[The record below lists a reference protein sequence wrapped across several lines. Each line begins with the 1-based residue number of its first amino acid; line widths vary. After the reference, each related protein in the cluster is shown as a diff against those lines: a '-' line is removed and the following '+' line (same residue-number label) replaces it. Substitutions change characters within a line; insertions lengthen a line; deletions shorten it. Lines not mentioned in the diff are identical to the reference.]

1 MRLFLSLYPRSFR
14 EEHGQE
20 WLEACRA
27 RGESFRA
34 SGHRFPGNALFF
46 FLLKDTFQA
55 LPGAWAHRGTAIG
68 APGNRSPR
76 RRTSPL
82 KSSISTMAALLN
94 DLRFALRSLRKDP
107 GFTTVAVLTLAM
119 GIGANAAVFAVVDG
133 VLLEPLPYPEPD
145 RLAVLWQTDEE
156 DGDLGVPWSVQDLG
170 DVSAENRSFTAV
182 AGHTWMD
189 ETLTGLGEPEL
200 VYAVG
205 VTRGLLEVFG
215 TPPFLGRDIR
225 PDEALPGAR
234 RVAVVS
240 HSFWTER
247 LGADPSA
254 VGRTLQ
260 LSGLPYEIVG
270 VAPEGFTYPG
280 RAALWIPG
288 QWPEDT
294 HPRDRHFLRAVGRL
308 HPGSTL
314 AGAQAELDG
323 IAHRLEEAHPNSNRA
338 RGIHLQ
344 SLTGATVGEAR
355 TGLLVLLGAVGMVLL
370 IACANVA
377 NLLLARGSTRVGEM
391 AVRSTLGAS
400 RGALLRQLAAESL
413 VLSALGGTAGLLV
426 AYGGLQLFRAV
437 SPGRLPRM
445 DNVGMDPTV
454 FLFAAGIALLVAL
467 AFGFLPALRL
477 TRGSVAS
484 AIRQGGEKDL
494 QVRRR
499 GLARSSL
506 LAAEVALSLVLLL
519 GAGLLMRSFA
529 SIRGVELGFDTR
541 GVHQFTLTL
550 PPARYD
556 TERTV
561 TFYRTLEE
569 RISALPGVRAV
580 GMNSGSPMGR
590 SHTTIGFT
598 IPGRDAP
605 APGNEPVWLVRMATP
620 GYFATLR
627 IPILRGRGIEA
638 SDGPDDPRVVVISE
652 TAANR
657 FWPDQDPLGRTVL
670 MDTAEPPWTI
680 VGVAGDVRS
689 LDVTT
694 DVEPE
699 AYFPHA
705 QWSRNTMTV
714 EVLQAGPV
722 PGLVGALRETIQE
735 LDPSLPVYWMERLQ
749 DRVDDSVASDRFY
762 LILIG
767 AFACLAL
774 VLASVG
780 LYGVTAYLVSRRTRE
795 IGIRVA
801 LGARGPEVLALVVGQ
816 GSAPVLAGLGVG
828 LLAAAAGGRV
838 LGSLLYGVEPLDPWT
853 FFTVPVLLL
862 FVAFLATALPAR
874 AATRISPTEA
884 MRGE

>member
-1 MRLFLSLYPRSFR
+1 MRLFLRLYPRSFR
-14 EEHGQE
+14 EEFGAE
-20 WLEACRA
+20 WMEACRA
-27 RGESFRA
+27 RAEGFRV
-34 SGHRFPGNALFF
+34 SGRRFPHSALFL
-46 FLLKDTFQA
+46 FLLKDSLRA
-55 LPGAWAHRGTAIG
+55 LPVAWARGS
-68 APGNRSPR
+68 RSRGGSGSLGPR
-76 RRTSPL
+76 GPTSPL
-82 KSSISTMAALLN
+82 KSGISIMASFLS
-94 DLRFALRSLRKDP
+94 DFRFAFRSLRKNP
-107 GFTTVAVLTLAM
+107 GFTTVAVLTLAL

-133 VLLEPLPYPEPD
+133 VLLEPLPYPDPG

-156 DGDLGVPWSVQDLG
+156 DGDLGIPWSVQDLR
-170 DVSAENRSFTAV
+170 DVSGENRSFTAV

-215 TPPFLGRDIR
+215 LPPFLGRDIR
-225 PDEALPGAR
+225 PGEALPGAS

-240 HSFWTER
+240 HSFWVER
-247 LGADPSA
+247 LGADPAA

-270 VAPEGFTYPG
+270 VAPEGFAYPG

-308 HPGSTL
+308 DPGATL
-314 AGAQAELDG
+314 VGAQAELDG
-323 IAHRLEEAHPNSNRA
+323 IAHRLEETYPASNRA

-344 SLTGATVGEAR
+344 SLTRATVGEAR

-400 RGALLRQLAAESL
+400 RGALLRQLVAESL

-426 AYGGLQLFRAV
+426 ACGGLRLFRAL

-445 DNVGMDPTV
+445 ENVGMDPSV

-467 AFGFLPALRL
+467 AFGLLPALRL
-477 TRGSVAS
+477 TRVSVAS
-484 AIRQGGEKDL
+484 VIRQGGERDL
-494 QVRRR
+494 QVHRR

-519 GAGLLMRSFA
+519 GAGLLLRSFA
-529 SIRGVELGFDTR
+529 NIRAVELGFDAR

-556 TERTV
+556 AERTV
-561 TFYRTLEE
+561 RFYRTLEE
-569 RISALPGVRAV
+569 RISALPAVRAV

-598 IPGRDAP
+598 IPDRETP
-605 APGNEPVWLVRMATP
+605 APGTEPVWLVRMATP
-620 GYFATLR
+620 GYFASLR

-638 SDGPDDPRVVVISE
+638 SDGPEDPRVVVISE

-670 MDTAEPPWTI
+670 MDTEEPPWTI
-680 VGVAGDVRS
+680 VGVVGDVRS

-694 DVEPE
+694 EVEPE

-722 PGLVGALRETIQE
+722 PGLAGSLRATVQA
-735 LDPSLPVYWMERLQ
+735 LDPNLPVYWMEMLQ
-749 DRVDDSVASDRFY
+749 DRVENSVSSDRFY

-767 AFACLAL
+767 AFACLAV

-801 LGARGPEVLALVVGQ
+801 LGARGPEVLRMVVGQ

-828 LLAAAAGGRV
+828 LLGAAAGGRV

-853 FFTVPVLLL
+853 FLTVPVLLL
-862 FVAFLATALPAR
+862 LVAFLATALPAR

>member
-1 MRLFLSLYPRSFR
+1 M
-14 EEHGQE
+14 
-20 WLEACRA
+20 
-27 RGESFRA
+27 A
-34 SGHRFPGNALFF
+34 S
-46 FLLKDTFQA
+46 
-55 LPGAWAHRGTAIG
+55 
-68 APGNRSPR
+68 
-76 RRTSPL
+76 
-82 KSSISTMAALLN
+82 LLN
-94 DLRFALRSLRKDP
+94 DIRFALRGLRKNP
-107 GFTTVAVLTLAM
+107 GFTTVAVLTLAL

-133 VLLEPLPYPEPD
+133 VLLEPLPFPDPD
-145 RLAVLWQTDEE
+145 RLTVLWQTDEE
-156 DGDLGVPWSVQDLG
+156 DGDLGVPWSVQDLR

-215 TPPFLGRDIR
+215 MPPALGRDIR
-225 PDEALPGAR
+225 SEEALPGGA

-240 HSFWTER
+240 HAFWAER
-247 LGADPSA
+247 LGGDPAA
-254 VGRTLQ
+254 VGQTLQ

-270 VAPEGFTYPG
+270 VAPEGFAYPS
-280 RAALWIPG
+280 RAALWIGG
-288 QWPEDT
+288 QWPEET
-294 HPRDRHFLRAVGRL
+294 HPRDRHFLRAAGRL
-308 HPGSTL
+308 APGSTL
-314 AGAQAELDG
+314 AAAQAELGG
-323 IAHRLEEAHPNSNRA
+323 IARRLEEAYPGSNRA
-338 RGIHLQ
+338 RGIHLE
-344 SLTGATVGEAR
+344 SLAQATVGEAR
-355 TGLLVLLGAVGMVLL
+355 AGLLVLLGAVGMVLL

-400 RGALLRQLAAESL
+400 RGALLRQLVAESM
-413 VLSALGGTAGLLV
+413 VLSALGGAAGLLV
-426 AYGGLQLFRAV
+426 AYGGLRFLRAI

-454 FLFAAGIALLVAL
+454 FLFAASVALLVAL
-467 AFGFLPALRL
+467 AFGLLPALRL
-477 TRGSVAS
+477 SRVSIASV
-484 AIRQGGEKDL
+484 IRQGREKDL

-506 LAAEVALSLVLLL
+506 LSAEVALSLVLLL
-519 GAGLLMRSFA
+519 GAGLLMRSFLN
-529 SIRGVELGFDTR
+529 IRGVELGFEAE

-556 TERTV
+556 TDRTV
-561 TFYRTLEE
+561 AFFRTLEE
-569 RISALPGVRAV
+569 RIGVLPGVRAV

-598 IPGRDAP
+598 IPDREAP

-620 GYFATLR
+620 GYFASLR
-627 IPILRGRGIEA
+627 IPVLRGRGIEA
-638 SDGPDDPRVVVISE
+638 FDGPDDPRVVVISE

-657 FWPDQDPLGRTVL
+657 FWPDQNPLGRTVL
-670 MDTAEPPWTI
+670 MDTAEPPWTV
-680 VGVAGDVRS
+680 VGVVGDVRS

-694 DVEPE
+694 EVEPE

-714 EVLQAGPV
+714 EVLQAGPL
-722 PGLVGALRETIQE
+722 PGLAGSLRETVQE
-735 LDPSLPVYWMERLQ
+735 LDPNLPVYWMELLQ

-767 AFACLAL
+767 AFAGLAL

-801 LGARGPEVLALVVGQ
+801 LGARGREVVGMVLGQ
-816 GSAPVLAGLGVG
+816 GLAPVLAGLGVG
-828 LLAAAAGGRV
+828 LLAAAAGGRI

-862 FVAFLATALPAR
+862 VVAFLATALPAR

-884 MRGE
+884 MRVE